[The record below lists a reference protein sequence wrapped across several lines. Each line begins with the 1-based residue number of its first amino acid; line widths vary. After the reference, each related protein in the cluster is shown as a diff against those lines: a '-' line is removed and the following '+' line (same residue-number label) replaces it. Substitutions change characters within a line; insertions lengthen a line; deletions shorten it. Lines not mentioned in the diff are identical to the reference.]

1 MPFVSMNCVTIPE
14 DQAPDFEQAFLTRER
29 HMGEAPGFVR
39 FQLMRPL
46 RNQEYLV
53 VTEWESEQAFKD
65 WIGSDLFK
73 QAHRGDGQRSF
84 GGHSELRTYEI
95 IDVEQPVAQ

>member
-1 MPFVSMNCVTIPE
+1 MTFVSMNCVTP
-14 DQAPDFEQAFLTRER
+14 DPAQAEEFEQAFLRRER
-29 HMGEAPGFVR
+29 RMAAAPGFVR

-84 GGHSELRTYEI
+84 GGHSELRTYEV
-95 IDVEQPVAQ
+95 IDVEQSA

>member
-1 MPFVSMNCVTIPE
+1 MYAHGSFSTSKRPQRVS
-14 DQAPDFEQAFLTRER
+14 ALS
-29 HMGEAPGFVR
+29 APGFIR

-53 VTEWESEQAFKD
+53 VTEWGSEQAFKD

-73 QAHRGDGQRSF
+73 EAHRGDGQRSF
-84 GGHSELRTYEI
+84 GGHSELRTYDV
-95 IDVEQPVAQ
+95 IDVEQRA

>member
-1 MPFVSMNCVTIPE
+1 MTFVSMNCVTP
-14 DQAPDFEQAFLTRER
+14 DPAQAEAFEQAFLSRER
-29 HMGEAPGFVR
+29 HLDTVPGFIR

-65 WIGSDLFK
+65 WLGSEQFRK
-73 QAHRGDGQRSF
+73 AHSGDGQRNF
-84 GGHSELRTYEI
+84 GGTSDLRTYEV
-95 IDVEQPVAQ
+95 IDVEQPA

>member
-1 MPFVSMNCVTIPE
+1 MFVSMNCVTVAPE
-14 DQAPDFEQAFLTRER
+14 QAEAFEQAFLNRER
-29 HMGEAPGFVR
+29 HMAEAPGFVR

-53 VTEWESEQAFKD
+53 VTEWESEQAFED
-65 WIGSDLFK
+65 WVSSDLFK
-73 QAHRGDGQRSF
+73 RAHRGDGQRSF

-95 IDVEQPVAQ
+95 IDVEQPAARS